1 MSENDDSDDDSEN
14 KHTGNPEGDRFTKLR
29 GAEYDRVNDLLRDQT
44 TLTAREWAIAR
55 VCNDFRTGTGIKY
68 TAAGE
73 ALPDIVPFMAD
84 EYSAGAVS
92 SAKHRFDTKVQEA
105 AGTLLYGALCGVYTT
120 DELDEI
126 LHDAT
131 EVAKFLIELEGGEI
145 DHEHEL
151 EAEQQL
157 ADAMREVREKS
168 VEVRDRLESE
178 DDDGGE

>member
-1 MSENDDSDDDSEN
+1 MSENDDSHDDEST
-14 KHTGNPEGDRFTKLR
+14 HTGNPDGDRFTKLR

-44 TLTAREWAIAR
+44 NLTAREWAIAR
-55 VCNDFRTGTGIKY
+55 VCNDFKTETGIEY

-73 ALPDIVPFMAD
+73 ALPDIVPFMTD

-131 EVAKFLIELEGGEI
+131 EAAKFLIEIEGGRI
-145 DHEHEL
+145 DHDYEREV
-151 EAEQQL
+151 EQQL
-157 ADAMREVREKS
+157 ADAMLEVREKS
-168 VEVRDRLESE
+168 IEVRDRIESE
-178 DDDGGE
+178 DGDDAE

>member
-1 MSENDDSDDDSEN
+1 MSDPETNTDS
-14 KHTGNPEGDRFTKLR
+14 KHTGNPEGDRFTKLE

-55 VCNDFRTGTGIKY
+55 VCNDFRTETGIEY

-73 ALPDIVPFMAD
+73 TLPDIVPFMD
-84 EYSAGAVS
+84 DGYSASAVS

-126 LHDAT
+126 LYKAT
-131 EVAKFLIELEGGEI
+131 ETAKFLIELEGGRI
-145 DHEHEL
+145 DHDHER

-168 VEVRDRLESE
+168 LEVRDRIDEE
-178 DDDGGE
+178 GDDDE